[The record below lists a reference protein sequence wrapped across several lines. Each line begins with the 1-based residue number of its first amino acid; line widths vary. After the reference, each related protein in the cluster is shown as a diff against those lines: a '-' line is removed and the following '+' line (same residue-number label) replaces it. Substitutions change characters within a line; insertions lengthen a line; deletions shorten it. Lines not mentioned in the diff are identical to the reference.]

1 MDSSFDANEP
11 DDDLSTAFGTETLAE
26 RDMIPEGFA
35 NTPSSRSE
43 MPVDVI
49 GGGRYLRVD
58 QSANIRAGSVI
69 SKIWNHGFEYRS
81 LDHGLCDKHWR
92 CKYCRPNKLFK
103 VTGAG
108 DTNTNPATPKE
119 ISSLRAF
126 NPIEWWDSNQ
136 SVYGTL
142 CLWAFDTLSIPA
154 MATECERTFS
164 SAKKLI
170 TPERNALSDDTIEA
184 SECLKAWWDQG
195 LITQD

>member
-43 MPVDVI
+43 MPVEVI

-81 LDHGLCDKHWR
+81 LDD
-92 CKYCRPNKLFK
+92 
-103 VTGAG
+103 
-108 DTNTNPATPKE
+108 
-119 ISSLRAF
+119 
-126 NPIEWWDSNQ
+126 
-136 SVYGTL
+136 
-142 CLWAFDTLSIPA
+142 
-154 MATECERTFS
+154 
-164 SAKKLI
+164 
-170 TPERNALSDDTIEA
+170 
-184 SECLKAWWDQG
+184 
-195 LITQD
+195 

>member
-1 MDSSFDANEP
+1 MLLAKIDSSFDANEP
-11 DDDLSTAFGTETLAE
+11 DNDLSTAFGTETLAE

-81 LDHGLCDKHWR
+81 LDHGLRDKYWR

-108 DTNTNPATPKE
+108 NTNTSPATPKE

-126 NPIEWWDSNQ
+126 NPIE
-136 SVYGTL
+136 
-142 CLWAFDTLSIPA
+142 
-154 MATECERTFS
+154 
-164 SAKKLI
+164 
-170 TPERNALSDDTIEA
+170 
-184 SECLKAWWDQG
+184 
-195 LITQD
+195 